1 MKKLSVLTLS
11 CCLLLAGCNNA
22 PKEQVEEKSLP
33 EVKIEV
39 AKLQPFEQTVEFT
52 STIEA
57 FVKNM
62 ISSQTAMRIEKIMV
76 EVGDPVKTGQL
87 LVKME
92 ETNYLQAKIQLEN
105 LKVDY
110 ARVEALYNSGGASK
124 QQLDQLKTQ
133 LDVTKESIDNL
144 EKNTQ
149 LLSPISGVITA
160 RYFDNGDLTGGQ
172 PILQVQQLNPVKI
185 FINVSEEYF
194 PQVKTGMSVDIRLD
208 IYPDEVFRG
217 KISLIYP
224 TVDPVTH
231 TFVTEIRIENT
242 NAKIRPG
249 MFARTTLSFGEK
261 DRVVISDLAVVKQ
274 PGTNDRYVYV
284 VNNDNTVS
292 YKKIE
297 LGKRKGNVYEI
308 ISGISEGEKLVVAGI
323 SRLVDGTSV
332 TVVQE

>member
-11 CCLLLAGCNNA
+11 CCLLLTGCNNA
-22 PKEQVEEKSLP
+22 SKEQVEEKSLP

-39 AKLQPFEQTVEFT
+39 AKLQPFEQTVEFV

-76 EVGDPVKTGQL
+76 EVGDPVRTGQL

-110 ARVEALYNSGGASK
+110 ARLEALYNSGGVPK
-124 QQLDQLKTQ
+124 QQLDQMRTQ

-208 IYPDEVFRG
+208 IYPNEVFSG

-231 TFVTEIRIENT
+231 TFVTEIRIENA

-249 MFARTTLSFGEK
+249 MFARTTLNFGEK
-261 DRVVISDLAVVKQ
+261 DRIVISDLAVVKQ

-284 VNNDNTVS
+284 VNSDNTVS

-308 ISGISEGEKLVVAGI
+308 ISGISEGEKLVIAGI

-332 TVVQE
+332 TVAQE